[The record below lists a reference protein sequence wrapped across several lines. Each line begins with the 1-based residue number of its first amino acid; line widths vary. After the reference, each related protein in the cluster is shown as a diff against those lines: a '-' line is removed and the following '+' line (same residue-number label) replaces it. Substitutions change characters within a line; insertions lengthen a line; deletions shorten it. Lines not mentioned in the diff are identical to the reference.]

1 MRKSKLLLSL
11 GLLAAAAIV
20 VPQQADARGGVRA
33 GGGARVAHVGGG
45 PGWHGGGGV
54 RPGWH
59 GGGARWAGGGRYY
72 RGGGYYGGG
81 GWGWPAAAAAGVAA
95 GAALG
100 AAAAY
105 GSCYQ
110 TQQVWNGYTY
120 VPQTV
125 RVC

>member
-1 MRKSKLLLSL
+1 MRPNASILVLS
-11 GLLAAAAIV
+11 LLAAGLTMLPV
-20 VPQQADARGGVRA
+20 ESDARPRGRA
-33 GGGARVAHVGGG
+33 GGFHAGGF
-45 PGWHGGGGV
+45 HGGVHPGV

-59 GGGARWAGGGRYY
+59 GGGTRWAADGRYY
-72 RGGGYYGGG
+72 RGGYYGRGYR
-81 GWGWPAAAAAGVAA
+81 GWGYPVAAGVAA

-110 TQQVWNGYTY
+110 TQNVWNGYTY
-120 VPQTV
+120 VQQTV

>member
-1 MRKSKLLLSL
+1 MIALSL
-11 GLLAAAAIV
+11 IAAGATL
-20 VPQQADARGGVRA
+20 VPVPSDARPRGRA
-33 GGGARVAHVGGG
+33 GGFHAGGF
-45 PGWHGGGGV
+45 HGGVHPGV

-59 GGGARWAGGGRYY
+59 GHGTRWAGGRYY
-72 RGGGYYGGG
+72 RGGYYGR
-81 GWGWPAAAAAGVAA
+81 GWGYPVGAGIAA

-110 TQQVWNGYTY
+110 TQSVWNGYNY
-120 VPQTV
+120 VQQTV